1 MGIDALI
8 AVATG
13 SMMIVAI
20 ALIVLSP
27 LIATII
33 FAIRGDIPHALM
45 CGVAMLTLIYPGL
58 GFIILILVLI
68 VTAFTRNVEVLGC
81 VAVGFL
87 TALIIEIAL
96 VTALGV
102 GIAIAG

>member
-1 MGIDALI
+1 MGIEALM

-13 SMMIVAI
+13 VTIVAV
-20 ALIVLSP
+20 ALIALSP
-27 LIATII
+27 LIATIV

-45 CGVAMLTLIYPGL
+45 CGIAMLTLISPEL
-58 GFIILILVLI
+58 GFIILILMLI

-87 TALIIEIAL
+87 AAIVIYVALF
-96 VTALGV
+96 TALGV
-102 GIAIAG
+102 GIA